1 MLVVTSTRLCAIK
14 GYEMEITPSALKSRL
29 HFNVNG
35 VTKRLAGSN
44 PSWTVL
50 FWNVTDLSSRGLGR
64 GVGRGAGVGRGL
76 GTGLG
81 LPPVGVCVAVAVA
94 ANATAQTQNSSR

>member
-1 MLVVTSTRLCAIK
+1 
-14 GYEMEITPSALKSRL
+14 MEVTPSALKSRL

-35 VTKRLAGSN
+35 VTSGLLGSY

-50 FWNVTDLSSRGLGR
+50 FWNVTDLSSAGFGG

-81 LPPVGVCVAVAVA
+81 RPPVGVCVAMAVA
-94 ANATAQTQNSSR
+94 KNRIAPAAAIT